1 MIKVYRKSNKI
12 DELISYDILIDGNE
26 MKKINNGE
34 STILKLRSNDYSMQ
48 IISNQFK
55 SNVIRFNFND
65 SKKLVFVCYPNHGSN
80 FLSHFLHR
88 FIFKDGIKLVIE
100 NS

>member
-1 MIKVYRKSNKI
+1 MIKVYRKKSGI

-26 MKKINNGE
+26 IKKINNDE
-34 STILKLRSNDYSMQ
+34 SITLKLRSHDYSIQ
-48 IISNQFK
+48 IISKQFK
-55 SNVIRFNFND
+55 SNIIRFNVNG
-65 SKKLVFVCYPNHGSN
+65 SKKIAFVCYPNHKNN
-80 FLSHFLHR
+80 FLSYFLHK

>member
-1 MIKVYRKSNKI
+1 MIKVYRKNNKI

-26 MKKINNGE
+26 IKKINNDE
-34 STILKLRSNDYSMQ
+34 SITLKLRSNDYSIQ

-55 SNVIRFNFND
+55 SNIIRFNVNG
-65 SKKLVFVCYPNHGSN
+65 SNELVFVCYPNHGIN
-80 FLSHFLHR
+80 FLSRFFHR
-88 FIFKDGIKLVIE
+88 FISKDGIKLVIE

>member
-1 MIKVYRKSNKI
+1 MIKIYRKNNKI

-26 MKKINNGE
+26 IKKINNDE
-34 STILKLRSNDYSMQ
+34 SIILRLRSDDYSIQ
-48 IISNQFK
+48 IISNRFK
-55 SNVIRFNFND
+55 SNIIKFNVND
-65 SKKLVFVCYPNHGSN
+65 SENLVFICYPNHGNSVISS
-80 FLSHFLHR
+80 FFHR